1 MERKW
6 TTFKDWPSCPKKKI
20 NFSLMLHFYTLGK
33 IQGQLTS
40 GFPVDAEIPWCPYS
54 WMCSTKISKIT
65 QKNRQNTLK
74 DFPGQKVVLSE
85 QLLKHGILKFAENR
99 KETFFCKSINTRH
112 IFQNR
117 VSACLHVSIC
127 FPVRLWCLWFLWSLS
142 WD

>member
-1 MERKW
+1 
-6 TTFKDWPSCPKKKI
+6 
-20 NFSLMLHFYTLGK
+20 MLHFYTLGK

-112 IFQNR
+112 IFQNC
-117 VSACLHVSIC
+117 VSACLRVYLFSCQTLMPLISLVSHL
-127 FPVRLWCLWFLWSLS
+127 RLGWPMKTNNKGSKSVKVSARNQWF
-142 WD
+142 

>member
-1 MERKW
+1 M
-6 TTFKDWPSCPKKKI
+6 SKKKI

-54 WMCSTKISKIT
+54 WMCSTKFQKSLK
-65 QKNRQNTLK
+65 KNRQNTLK

-85 QLLKHGILKFAENR
+85 QVLKHGILKFAENR

-112 IFQNR
+112 IFQNCM
-117 VSACLHVSIC
+117 SACLRVSIC
-127 FPVRLWCLWFLWSLS
+127 FPVRLWCLWFLWSLT